1 MSGSHM
7 KVGNGGPH
15 PSSFG
20 GPKGGSGPKPKVKG
34 ASGQKTPPGWA
45 NKGDGWMPPGQ
56 AKKYGFGGDGF
67 DQKSGGGGLIGNI
80 VGGLFGQNGLFA
92 NMFGGW
98 GGNNNAQGSNSQGNS
113 YLGNFAG
120 STPQAVTSKKTAPA
134 EAMLTAARQGVPV
147 AADKQLTGISQMNPT
162 GADAKYTNAAM
173 NCGPTVLAMIG
184 DAYGL
189 KPQTNPPTSDAAY
202 INQLGAMAG
211 TTGAG
216 TTGNGMIA
224 ALNDMGFQTA
234 ANKGGDLNWIND
246 QLAQGHQVIANGDYY
261 SIADHANGTTAAG
274 HYVAVMGYNGTDY
287 KVADPATGNV
297 ISMSPTQLAN
307 FIAAHPEGGFTL
319 AAWPEATQ
327 QPAAAPVG

>member
-7 KVGNGGPH
+7 KIGNGPG

-20 GPKGGSGPKPKVKG
+20 GAQGQQGGSGEKSKVKG
-34 ASGQKTPPGWA
+34 GSGQKTPPGWA

-56 AKKYGFGGDGF
+56 AKKYGMGGDGF
-67 DQKSGGGGLIGNI
+67 DQKSGGGLL
-80 VGGLFGQNGLFA
+80 GGLFGQNGLFA
-92 NMFGGW
+92 NLFGGW
-98 GGNNNAQGSNSQGNS
+98 GGNNNAQGNG

-120 STPQAVTSKKTAPA
+120 STPQAVTEKKPAPP

-162 GADAKYTNAAM
+162 GANANYTNAAM

-184 DAYGL
+184 DAYGK
-189 KPQTNPPTSDAAY
+189 KPDGMTDAAY
-202 INQLGAMAG
+202 INQLGTLAK

-261 SIADHANGTTAAG
+261 SINGHTSPDQEAG
-274 HYVAVMGYNGTDY
+274 HYVAVTAYDGTNY

-297 ISMSPTQLAN
+297 ITMSPTELAN
-307 FIAAHPEGGFTL
+307 FVAHHPEGGFTL
-319 AAWPEATQ
+319 ATWPEATP
-327 QPAAAPVG
+327 QPAPAPAPAPVG

>member
-20 GPKGGSGPKPKVKG
+20 GAQGQQGGSGQKAKVKG

-56 AKKYGFGGDGF
+56 AKKFGMGGDGF
-67 DQKSGGGGLIGNI
+67 DQKSGGGLL
-80 VGGLFGQNGLFA
+80 GGLFGQNGLFA
-92 NMFGGW
+92 NLFGGW
-98 GGNNNAQGSNSQGNS
+98 GGNNNAQGNNNQGNA
-113 YLGNFAG
+113 YLGNFG
-120 STPQAVTSKKTAPA
+120 TSTPQAVSGKTPAPA

-162 GADAKYTNAAM
+162 GADANYKNAAM

-184 DAYGL
+184 DAYG
-189 KPQTNPPTSDAAY
+189 KRPPDITNDAAY
-202 INQLGAMAG
+202 ITELGKMAG

-261 SIADHANGTTAAG
+261 SIAGHADSGQEAG
-274 HYVAVMGYNGTDY
+274 HYVAVTAFDGTNY

-297 ISMSPTQLAN
+297 ITMSQAELAN
-307 FIAAHPEGGFTL
+307 FVAHHPEGGFTL
-319 AAWPEATQ
+319 ATWPDPTLQ
-327 QPAAAPVG
+327 QPAPAPAPIG